1 MFTGYT
7 AQVQAGSWWTVGFCC
22 PRLAVD
28 NRCLSWTGLLRGS
41 QTKGLDRWIQG
52 ELGLEEVLWGERA
65 CALLSVSE
73 DKRHSGRRDSYFL
86 KMFLLHFS
94 LPGHHHLFSKN

>member
-1 MFTGYT
+1 MFMGYT

-28 NRCLSWTGLLRGS
+28 NRCLNWTGLL
-41 QTKGLDRWIQG
+41 TKGLDRWIQG

-65 CALLSVSE
+65 CALLSVFCFISPYPT
-73 DKRHSGRRDSYFL
+73 RSSSFI
-86 KMFLLHFS
+86 F
-94 LPGHHHLFSKN
+94 